1 MVINLIHFNFFTVIS
16 LNTLFNS
23 FQTELSHF
31 RLMDYYTWTLTTE
44 QLFVSYLDI
53 GSLKP

>member
-1 MVINLIHFNFFTVIS
+1 MVINLIHFNFFIVIS